1 MTQSQEVSRP
11 GGAQYLVVEHD
22 GAEYEAKKERFQ
34 ERVDGELVEREEY
47 VLEDDAEDVPDAVVA
62 EVDRAN
68 GAGDDGD
75 RRDDQGDERCAYVKD
90 DGERC
95 ELPAT
100 GDDEYCHL
108 EAHNGGN

>member
-1 MTQSQEVSRP
+1 MAHSQEVSRP
-11 GGAQYLVVEHD
+11 GGEQYLVVEHD
-22 GAEYEAKKERFQ
+22 GAQYEAKKEPFQ

-47 VLEDDAEDVPDAVVA
+47 VLEHDPEEIPFPVVA

-75 RRDDQGDERCAYVKD
+75 RRDDKDGDRCAYVKD
-90 DGERC
+90 DSERC

-100 GDDEYCHL
+100 GDDEFCHL
-108 EAHNGGN
+108 EAHHGGN